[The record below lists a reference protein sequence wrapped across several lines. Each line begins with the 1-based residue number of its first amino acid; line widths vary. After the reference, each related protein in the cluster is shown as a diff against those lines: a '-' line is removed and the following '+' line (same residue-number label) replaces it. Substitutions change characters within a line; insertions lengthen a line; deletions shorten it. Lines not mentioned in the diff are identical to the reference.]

1 MHDSP
6 SITPN
11 RHVPFKPQGWG
22 VALFIVF
29 LAAACAAGA
38 YYIHE
43 KTYRP
48 PTDVRSRA
56 IGDAPESHR

>member
-6 SITPN
+6 SLTPN
-11 RHVPFKPQGWG
+11 RHVPFKPEGWG
-22 VALFIVF
+22 IAAFIVL
-29 LAAACAAGA
+29 LAALCWAGA
-38 YYIHE
+38 YYVHE
-43 KTYRP
+43 KTYRH